1 MIYKGFGR
9 KLHHAIPSWV
19 EPGAVFHI
27 RIRCAPTNDMSLI
40 QDEIGRALLDSV
52 RLYTDQ
58 QIWFPTLWLLMP
70 DHVHALVSFAPD
82 KPMSQIVGDWK
93 RWQSKNHGVRW
104 QENFFDHRIR
114 GDEQLEKKFWY
125 IRNNPVV
132 KGLCAAAQD
141 WPWYYVADGGS

>member
-9 KLHHAIPSWV
+9 KLHRSIPPWV

-40 QDEIGRALLDSV
+40 HDEIGRALLDSV
-52 RLYTDQ
+52 QLYTDQ
-58 QIWFPTLWLLMP
+58 QLWFPAVWLLMP

-93 RWQSKNHGVRW
+93 RWQSKKHGVQW

-114 GDEQLEKKFWY
+114 DDEQLEEKFWY

-132 KGLCAAAQD
+132 KGLCAEPED
-141 WPWYYVADGGS
+141 WPWFFAA